1 MAGAVCC
8 EQTRAS
14 EIGTSILAMG
24 GNAADAMIA
33 TIIAV
38 NTLAPFHSDIGGG
51 GFAIIRTPEGEYE
64 SLNFRHTAP
73 VRISCSILG
82 IAARLISRR
91 RM

>member
-51 GFAIIRTPEGEYE
+51 GFAIIRTPEGKYE

-73 VRISCSILG
+73 VRL
-82 IAARLISRR
+82 LLTDV
-91 RM
+91 

>member
-73 VRISCSILG
+73 VRIYLLVNEI
-82 IAARLISRR
+82 
-91 RM
+91 

>member
-1 MAGAVCC
+1 
-8 EQTRAS
+8 
-14 EIGTSILAMG
+14 
-24 GNAADAMIA
+24 MIA

-73 VRISCSILG
+73 VRIYLLVNEI
-82 IAARLISRR
+82 
-91 RM
+91 